1 MTSDDAQSLDGFVAA
16 VKGETGEWN
25 TFLIASYPANVYADA
40 VSQTVSGFRPLLDS
54 LPDNENSPP
63 ATGECS
69 GSFSG
74 VASPP
79 PYQPI
84 KAFIVTF
91 NRTPTVEVTDEVV
104 CKPRPPEETECQ
116 FLEAVSGLIALSG
129 GDRYRI
135 DIWPTASAGAVA
147 AVRGD

>member
-63 ATGECS
+63 ASDRRVLRVLLRSSLTAPLPADQ
-69 GSFSG
+69 G
-74 VASPP
+74 VHRHV
-79 PYQPI
+79 QPHSDRGGDGRSRLQ
-84 KAFIVTF
+84 AAT
-91 NRTPTVEVTDEVV
+91 
-104 CKPRPPEETECQ
+104 
-116 FLEAVSGLIALSG
+116 SG
-129 GDRYRI
+129 GD
-135 DIWPTASAGAVA
+135 
-147 AVRGD
+147 